1 MIILNSMVMGKESK
15 DRIVCALVDNAIQLG
30 NLMYCM
36 IASEV
41 LVGFAEEK
49 GFINANC
56 AIEMPP

>member
-1 MIILNSMVMGKESK
+1 MVMGKESK

-36 IASEV
+36 TASEV